1 MEVQLDGLKD
11 SIELLLTDISNK
23 GEQITTMSKK
33 QQDLEQSIQEINQKK
48 SEINTLLQERIKE
61 MFSLKQQQEK

>member
-11 SIELLLTDISNK
+11 SIELLLTDISHK